1 MIPIETR
8 NGFPFPIQ
16 SALYCR
22 WPRKHE
28 IDIDERFRNRRIHF
42 SGANT
47 TLQAARL
54 ERLPSG
60 SVQEEN
66 RSGGVSEENSRAR
79 TVRRRKRERA
89 LLVVATLSLSLLLI
103 FQRHIPISCAQFG
116 SRWVCI
122 RTAPHT
128 HPLISGQTLPFKS
141 TAHPLCPMFRVTYLS
156 SQCSPLSLSFLLA
169 PVSDWWLLLFNDV
182 RPIASDCWTRNVP
195 VSWKSNYRRER
206 ERGCCM

>member
-128 HPLISGQTLPFKS
+128 HTHLFLARHFHSNQRHTHSVPCSEWRTF
-141 TAHPLCPMFRVTYLS
+141 HPSAR
-156 SQCSPLSLSFLLA
+156 LSLS
-169 PVSDWWLLLFNDV
+169 LF
-182 RPIASDCWTRNVP
+182 S
-195 VSWKSNYRRER
+195 
-206 ERGCCM
+206 